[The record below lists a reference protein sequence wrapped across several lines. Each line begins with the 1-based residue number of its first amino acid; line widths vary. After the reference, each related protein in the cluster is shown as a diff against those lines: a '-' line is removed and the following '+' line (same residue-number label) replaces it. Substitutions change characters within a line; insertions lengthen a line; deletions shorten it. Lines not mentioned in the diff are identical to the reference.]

1 MNILVVDDEPVIARG
16 ICYMIGKMDIDLG
29 TVDFALSWEEA
40 LEKLGEKSFDLC
52 LSDICMPQMDGL
64 ELIKTCKER
73 KLCRKYCIISG
84 YADFEYARQAIR
96 LGVNDY
102 LLKPVDKSMLLE
114 MLQRFDL
121 SIKVKAG
128 LKNAGNPYVKAMLQ
142 IIEAEY
148 MNDISLSDVAG
159 RININTDYA
168 GRLFKSATDFNF
180 SEYLNRYRLDKI
192 LRVIQETPKANFGQL
207 AVSNGFSDIR
217 NFYRVFK
224 KIFNMTPGQYREKYL
239 IE

>member
-1 MNILVVDDEPVIARG
+1 MIARG
-16 ICYMIGKMDIDLG
+16 ICYMIGKMEFDCG
-29 TVDFALSWEEA
+29 KVDFALSGEEA
-40 LEKLGEKSFDLC
+40 LQKLGENSFDLC

-64 ELIKTCKER
+64 ELIKTCKEK

-121 SIKVKAG
+121 SIKIKTSM
-128 LKNAGNPYVKAMLQ
+128 KNADNPYVKSMLE
-142 IIEAEY
+142 IIAAEY

-168 GRLFKSATDFNF
+168 GRLFKACTDFNF
-180 SEYLNRYRLDKI
+180 SEYLNRYRLDRILKI
-192 LRVIQETPKANFGQL
+192 IQETPKANFEQL
-207 AVSNGFSDIR
+207 ALCNGFADIR

>member
-1 MNILVVDDEPVIARG
+1 MNILVVDDEQMIAKG
-16 ICYMIGKMDIDLG
+16 ICYMIGKMDIDCG
-29 TVDFALSWEEA
+29 TVDFALSGQKA
-40 LEKLGEKSFDLC
+40 LEKLREKSFDLC

-64 ELIKTCKER
+64 ELIKACRER

-102 LLKPVDKSMLLE
+102 LLKPIDKSMLLE

-121 SIKVKAG
+121 SIKIKTGYAE
-128 LKNAGNPYVKAMLQ
+128 NPYVKSMLE

-148 MNDISLSDVAG
+148 MNDISLADVAG
-159 RININTDYA
+159 RININSDYA
-168 GRLFKSATDFNF
+168 GRLFKASTDFNF

-192 LRVIQETPKANFGQL
+192 LGVIKETPKANFEQL
-207 AVSNGFSDIR
+207 AVSNGFADIR